1 MDVVKVIRCSMIRF
15 ESVCEVKYFIVDDAM
30 SGNFFFFF
38 LLIVNSTQNRSRE
51 KEKEKKKPKAIERK

>member
-1 MDVVKVIRCSMIRF
+1 MDVVKVVRCSMIRF

-38 LLIVNSTQNRSRE
+38 FVNC
-51 KEKEKKKPKAIERK
+51 